1 MLNYI
6 TSEIYRSSKSITMNI
21 LLMAGIFIP
30 AIMGFIY
37 SINTYTIGDI
47 TYLTF
52 MSSIMPAGSIVLGI
66 VIMIVIYKSREI
78 YSLILSQGVSIF
90 KLVVYEYLTYM
101 SIIILLSLL
110 LVLVCIIVEFFVSL
124 NLGYEFLKDIN
135 VFLDAYIWLLLG
147 QISVSSFIFG
157 FSFLTKSV
165 GFGVLITFLL
175 SLLTPLLNAIT
186 INPINPLV
194 LRYFQPLNVFIESTS
209 TIGLIQSYWL
219 PLVFHI
225 LGGIYIGYLGFR
237 KREF

>member
-66 VIMIVIYKSREI
+66 IIMIVIYKSREI

-90 KLVVYEYLTYM
+90 QLVVYEYLTYM

-147 QISVSSFIFG
+147 QISASSFIFG
-157 FSFLTKSV
+157 LSFLTNSV
-165 GFGVLITFLL
+165 GFGVLTTYLL
-175 SLLTPLLNAIT
+175 SLFDPIFNSLTMGS
-186 INPINPLV
+186 INPKV
-194 LRYFQPLNVFIESTS
+194 LRYFLPLNIMTGGPSFLESDFS
-209 TIGLIQSYWL
+209 HCFPLI
-219 PLVFHI
+219 FHI
-225 LGGIYIGYLGFR
+225 LGGIYLGYFGFR
-237 KREF
+237 KRES

>member
-6 TSEIYRSSKSITMNI
+6 TSEIYRSSKSITMKI
-21 LLMAGIFIP
+21 LLIAGILVP
-30 AIMGFIY
+30 AFMGFVY
-37 SINTYTIGDI
+37 SINSYAVGDI
-47 TYLTF
+47 TFLNF
-52 MSSIMPAGSIVLGI
+52 ASSAMVAGSLILGI
-66 VIMIVIYKSREI
+66 LIMIVIYKSKEI
-78 YSLILSQGVSIF
+78 YSLLLSQGFSSF
-90 KLVVYEYLTYM
+90 QLVLYEYLSYI
-101 SIIILLSLL
+101 SIMILLSLL
-110 LVLVCIIVEFFVSL
+110 IAFICIVVEFFVSI

-147 QISVSSFIFG
+147 QISASSFIFG
-157 FSFLTKSV
+157 LSFLTNSV

-175 SLLTPLLNAIT
+175 SLLTPLLNTIT

>member
-6 TSEIYRSSKSITMNI
+6 TSEIYRSSKSITMKI
-21 LLMAGIFIP
+21 LLIAGILVP
-30 AIMGFIY
+30 AFMGFVY
-37 SINTYTIGDI
+37 SINTYAVGDI

-66 VIMIVIYKSREI
+66 IIMIVIYKSREI

-90 KLVVYEYLTYM
+90 QLVVYEYLIYM

-110 LVLVCIIVEFFVSL
+110 LVLVCILVEFFVSI
-124 NLGYEFLKDIN
+124 NLGYEFLKEIN
-135 VFLDAYIWLLLG
+135 IFLDAYIWLLLG

-157 FSFLTKSV
+157 LSFLTNSV

-194 LRYFQPLNVFIESTS
+194 LRYFQPLNVFIESTG
-209 TIGLIQSYWL
+209 TLGLIQSYWL